1 MLKKILIGFLIG
13 LLATSFLYTEESSS
27 SGEDR
32 IKDMKERIKEE
43 EAKAEEEQSQEDEA
57 AGIQKDED
65 GEEDCFLANLLFEIF
80 KILLMYSFTAR
91 FAEYPY
97 SPNDDFNFNVS
108 SLEYPDEHKI
118 ANLQLSV
125 DTSYLQQS
133 TWGVSSKF
141 SGHLTAINFNGLYQY
156 IFSGEEDFYIR
167 SLNGGLSFIL
177 PGVLLNG
184 FVGVFEYEYVDEKL
198 MSFGLST
205 QIYLP
210 FNFILDIYN
219 LNAYYHS
226 LGFHHLS
233 AMLQYAVWRA
243 NIGVGYNYNDYAGVL
258 FEGPMIKVSFWL

>member
-13 LLATSFLYTEESSS
+13 LLATSFLYTEVSSS
-27 SGEDR
+27 SGEDK
-32 IKDMKERIKEE
+32 IKDMKERINEE
-43 EAKAEEEQSQEDEA
+43 EAEEEQYQEDGA
-57 AGIQKDED
+57 AGVQEDED
-65 GEEDCFLANLLFEIF
+65 GEEDCFFASLLFEVF
-80 KILLMYSFTAR
+80 RILLMYSFTAR

-108 SLEYPDEHKI
+108 SLKYPDEHKI

-141 SGHLTAINFNGLYQY
+141 CGHLAAINFNGLYQY
-156 IFSGEEDFYIR
+156 IFSGGEDFYIR

-184 FVGVFEYEYVDEKL
+184 FIGVFEHEYVDPKL

-210 FNFILDIYN
+210 FNLILDIYN

-233 AMLQYAVWRA
+233 AMLKYAMWRV
-243 NIGVGYNYNDYAGVL
+243 NIGVGYNYNEYAGVI

>member
-1 MLKKILIGFLIG
+1 MFKKILIGFLIG
-13 LLATSFLYTEESSS
+13 LLATSLLYTEGTSL
-27 SGEDR
+27 SGEDK
-32 IKDMKERIKEE
+32 IKDMKERIEEE
-43 EAKAEEEQSQEDEA
+43 EANPGEQNQKDGAAGVQEEE
-57 AGIQKDED
+57 
-65 GEEDCFLANLLFEIF
+65 EEDCFFADLLFEIF

-108 SLEYPDEHKI
+108 SLEHPDEHKI

-133 TWGVSSKF
+133 TWGVSSIF
-141 SGHLTAINFNGLYQY
+141 SAHLTAINLNGLYQY
-156 IFSGEEDFYIR
+156 IFSGGEDFYIR

-184 FVGVFEYEYVDEKL
+184 FAGVFEHEYVDPKL
-198 MSFGLST
+198 LSFGLST

-210 FNFILDIYN
+210 FNLILDIYN

-233 AMLQYAVWRA
+233 AMLKYAMWRV
-243 NIGVGYNYNDYAGVL
+243 NIGVGYNYNEYAGVI

>member
-1 MLKKILIGFLIG
+1 
-13 LLATSFLYTEESSS
+13 
-27 SGEDR
+27 
-32 IKDMKERIKEE
+32 MKERIKEE
-43 EAKAEEEQSQEDEA
+43 ETKPEEQNQENKSTGVQEDE
-57 AGIQKDED
+57 E
-65 GEEDCFLANLLFEIF
+65 GEEDSFFADLLIDLFSVLLF
-80 KILLMYSFTAR
+80 YSFTAR

-108 SLEYPDEHKI
+108 SFNYPDEHRI

-133 TWGVSSKF
+133 TWGTSSKF
-141 SGHLTAINFNGLYQY
+141 SGHLTAINFNGFYQY
-156 IFSGEEDFYIR
+156 IFSGKEDFYIR

-184 FVGVFEYEYVDEKL
+184 FAGVFEHQDVDPKL
-198 MSFGLST
+198 VSFGLST

-210 FNFILDIYN
+210 LNFILDIYN

-226 LGFHHLS
+226 LGFHYLS
-233 AMLQYAVWRA
+233 AMLNYAVWRA

-258 FEGPMIKVSFWL
+258 FQGPMVRFSFWL

>member
-1 MLKKILIGFLIG
+1 MLKKILVSFLIG
-13 LLATSFLYTEESSS
+13 LLAISLLYTEGTSL
-27 SGEDR
+27 SGEDK

-43 EAKAEEEQSQEDEA
+43 ENAEEEQYQENGA
-57 AGIQKDED
+57 AGGEED
-65 GEEDCFLANLLFEIF
+65 AEGEEDCFFADLLFEIF
-80 KILLMYSFTAR
+80 RILLMYSFTAR

-108 SLEYPDEHKI
+108 SLEHPDEHKI

-125 DTSYLQQS
+125 DTSYLQES
-133 TWGVSSKF
+133 TWGVSGIL

-156 IFSGEEDFYIR
+156 IFSDGEDFYVR

-184 FVGVFEYEYVDEKL
+184 FAGVFEHEYVDEKL
-198 MSFGLST
+198 LSFGIST

-210 FNFILDIYN
+210 SNFILDIYN

-226 LGFHHLS
+226 LGFHYLS
-233 AMLQYAVWRA
+233 VMLKYAVWRA
-243 NIGVGYNYNDYAGVL
+243 NIGVGYNYNEYAGVI
-258 FEGPMIKVSFWL
+258 FQGPMVKISFWL

>member
-118 ANLQLSV
+118 ANL
-125 DTSYLQQS
+125 
-133 TWGVSSKF
+133 
-141 SGHLTAINFNGLYQY
+141 
-156 IFSGEEDFYIR
+156 
-167 SLNGGLSFIL
+167 
-177 PGVLLNG
+177 
-184 FVGVFEYEYVDEKL
+184 
-198 MSFGLST
+198 
-205 QIYLP
+205 
-210 FNFILDIYN
+210 
-219 LNAYYHS
+219 
-226 LGFHHLS
+226 
-233 AMLQYAVWRA
+233 
-243 NIGVGYNYNDYAGVL
+243 
-258 FEGPMIKVSFWL
+258 

>member
-1 MLKKILIGFLIG
+1 MFKKILIGFLIG
-13 LLATSFLYTEESSS
+13 LLAASLLYAEGTSL
-27 SGEDR
+27 SGEDK
-32 IKDMKERIKEE
+32 IKDMKERIEE
-43 EAKAEEEQSQEDEA
+43 EETKPEEQNQKEGTAGVEEDE
-57 AGIQKDED
+57 E
-65 GEEDCFLANLLFEIF
+65 GEEDCFFADLLVEIF
-80 KILLMYSFTAR
+80 RILLMYSFTAR

-108 SLEYPDEHKI
+108 SIEYPDEHRI

-133 TWGVSSKF
+133 TWGVSGIL

-156 IFSGEEDFYIR
+156 IFSGEEDFYVR

-184 FVGVFEYEYVDEKL
+184 FAGVFEHEYVDPKL
-198 MSFGLST
+198 LSFGLST
-205 QIYLP
+205 QLYLP

-226 LGFHHLS
+226 LGFHYLS
-233 AMLQYAVWRA
+233 VMLKYAVWRA
-243 NIGVGYNYNDYAGVL
+243 NIGIGYNYNEYAGVI
-258 FEGPMIKVSFWL
+258 FQGPMVKVSFWL